1 MAHQRFRL
9 GDFTCHTLYD
19 GSRSIGS
26 MTRDPARKFI
36 FGDAPEAEV
45 EAALKSY
52 GGISPRTE
60 IQFNYL
66 LAERDEYVTLIDTGC
81 GDQAENEKN
90 PNETAGLLVASL
102 VEAGFDVGDV
112 NAVII
117 SHCHWDHFGGAVTG
131 GKPTFTKAEYLMS
144 AREAE
149 HIRRKPEGWA
159 SEYMQVLG
167 DRLRLLPDVT
177 EASLGVTVR
186 VSPGHT
192 PGITLTELSSGGE
205 TLVYTSDLI
214 IHQAHV
220 EHLKWIPSFET
231 DKKTAITSRTMLV
244 EDAHKRGLTLFVP
257 HIPSVLG
264 KIRRGK
270 LGYSWITN
278 NTTDTIRKA

>member
-1 MAHQRFRL
+1 
-9 GDFTCHTLYD
+9 
-19 GSRSIGS
+19 
-26 MTRDPARKFI
+26 MTKDPVRKFI

-52 GGISPRTE
+52 GGISPGTQ

-66 LAERDEYVTLIDTGC
+66 LAERDEYATLIDTGC

-102 VEAGFDVGDV
+102 EEAGFDVSDV
-112 NAVII
+112 NTVII

-131 GKPTFTKAEYLMS
+131 GKPTFPKAEYMMS

-149 HIRRKPEGWA
+149 HIRKKPEGWA
-159 SEYMQVLG
+159 SKYMRVLG
-167 DRLRLLPDVT
+167 DRLKLLPDIT
-177 EASLGVTVR
+177 EAGPGVIVR

-205 TLVYTSDLI
+205 ILVYTSDLI
-214 IHQAHV
+214 IHQAHI
-220 EHLKWIPSFET
+220 EHLEWIPSFET
-231 DKKTAITSRTMLV
+231 DKKAASVSRTMLV
-244 EDAHKRGLTLFVP
+244 EDAHKQGLTLFVP

-264 KIRRGK
+264 KIGRGK
-270 LGYSWITN
+270 SGYYWIT
-278 NTTDTIRKA
+278 TRASSLQP